1 MEEIWRDIK
10 EYEGLYQIS
19 NLGRVKSLERVSK
32 HTKGYMV
39 HYKEKI
45 LTPTSEKNGYA
56 RVILTKNGTSK
67 CTHHSVHRLVAKA
80 FLPNPKNLP
89 EVNHIDEDKIN
100 NCVDNL
106 EWCTHKYNSNYGM
119 RNKKLSE
126 AKHNNTYNTK
136 QVLCVETGIIYDSAH
151 EANRQTNINLTNI
164 CRVCRGERHIAGGYH
179 WKYV

>member
-1 MEEIWRDIK
+1 MN
-10 EYEGLYQIS
+10 GLYQVS

-45 LTPTSEKNGYA
+45 LTPTFEKNGYA

-67 CTHHSVHRLVAKA
+67 LHYIHGLVAKA

-126 AKHNNTYNTK
+126 AKRNNTYF
-136 QVLCVETGIIYDSAH
+136 Q
-151 EANRQTNINLTNI
+151 
-164 CRVCRGERHIAGGYH
+164 
-179 WKYV
+179 